1 VYNVWNSKLED
12 SKYASARCDLRYP
25 KLKTGSPVH
34 IDIVYV
40 QKITNENSS
49 LMPNGSKI
57 GNSKSLGRFIQDY
70 QKYVY
75 LVWFPLFT
83 KNIKFRQQL

>member
-40 QKITNENSS
+40 QKITNENLS
-49 LMPNGSKI
+49 LIPNWRK
-57 GNSKSLGRFIQDY
+57 
-70 QKYVY
+70 
-75 LVWFPLFT
+75 
-83 KNIKFRQQL
+83 